1 MRTLFPRWLG
11 INTTAVLI
19 HSINSWITPSH
30 DSCEFGSI
38 PKKQSKKILLNPAK
52 LAPLLQK
59 TGIVYMSIPLL
70 TATPETPGR
79 FRQAVH
85 TPLSEINS
93 DTFIN
98 MNKQ

>member
-1 MRTLFPRWLG
+1 MRMLFPRWLG

-30 DSCEFGSI
+30 GSCEFGSI

-52 LAPLLQK
+52 LAAQLQN

-70 TATPETPGR
+70 TAAPETPGR

-85 TPLSEINS
+85 TLFSL
-93 DTFIN
+93 
-98 MNKQ
+98 K